1 MIVKITYSVEL
12 EEVPMEVAKLIK
24 DLQNEFKSLS
34 KSLNLASEELEQNSE
49 DVRTPIAKI
58 DHTLKSI
65 EKLQVKLK
73 DCQAILDGYARVK
86 QQEKIPPPNPMGV

>member
-12 EEVPMEVAKLIK
+12 EDVPMEVSKLIK
-24 DLQNEFKSLS
+24 DLQQEFKTLS
-34 KSLNLASEELEQNSE
+34 KSLDLASQELEQNNE

-58 DHTLKSI
+58 DHTLKSM
-65 EKLQVKLK
+65 EKIQVKLK

-86 QQEKIPPPNPMGV
+86 QQENIPPPNPII